1 MRLLCDPGGRGGEGR
16 GPRPGAPI
24 GRGAGGGGV
33 GGRARLAAAPGRRGC
48 GGGGGGSMVQ
58 ARPSWGTRRVRPAAL
73 VSARAARPGAEP
85 ARQGREG
92 RGQGTSW
99 GPSTH
104 HQIAPCLS
112 LPPGVQARAAHA
124 RNWGCARQTLDL
136 SGEGVLHYRF
146 RVHAPVL
153 ADRGWEGWGLGLGGG
168 GAGWCSPGPWFLP
181 QGPISRVYPVP
192 GLGAGGAEA
201 GLELGVH

>member
-1 MRLLCDPGGRGGEGR
+1 
-16 GPRPGAPI
+16 
-24 GRGAGGGGV
+24 
-33 GGRARLAAAPGRRGC
+33 
-48 GGGGGGSMVQ
+48 MVQ
-58 ARPSWGTRRVRPAAL
+58 ARPSRGTRRVRPAAL

-112 LPPGVQARAAHA
+112 LPPGIQARAAHA

-146 RVHAPVL
+146 GAHAPVL
-153 ADRGWEGWGLGLGGG
+153 AERGWEGWGLRGGGEGG

-181 QGPISRVYPVP
+181 HGPISRVYPVL
-192 GLGAGGAEA
+192 GLGAGGAGA